1 MQKDK
6 KYKTYISMNEATR
19 IMGISRTT
27 RDCGTVGLMTG
38 WQSRFQGSSSFIPLK
53 SWELGSEKSRGYHA
67 FIVLQVKEIIML
79 FSFSVSLNK
88 HQKSWLAHG
97 GLFWFPK
104 WTPLVLPVCQA
115 VRRSHNTG
123 QLSRKSHQIRLEF
136 THKNGDFGAISLS
149 ERCCPSPI
157 S

>member
-1 MQKDK
+1 
-6 KYKTYISMNEATR
+6 MNEATR

-53 SWELGSEKSRGYHA
+53 SWELGSEKSSGYHA

-123 QLSRKSHQIRLEF
+123 QLSRKSHQIGLKF
-136 THKNGDFGAISLS
+136 THKNGDFGAISPS